1 MKTGLGHNR
10 AFAVLLCA
18 LLMAASAYATDYGDI
33 SVKVETVT
41 EAHSSSGYDEYRVT
55 IINRSPVKSHR
66 VMVEM
71 YKDSYGEMVS
81 NVRRSIAAAPSSAA
95 SVSMFNP
102 QGGGAGAWFVSID
115 GKRQNEAVTV
125 DTSRTSAWI
134 SHSQSSFFAL
144 SSRDVEKKGL
154 MNDPAVVEGFKTGA
168 GESDVAYL
176 SYKSP
181 ISEWSENWLG
191 YSGFDAVTLTA
202 EEMREAPEAVRSA
215 LWRYAECGGSLLII
229 GACDIPEQWRSRR
242 ISMVEVEDEDAEKE
256 GKKLSLKLSSK
267 TQSYHVGF
275 GQVTMIDAASVKS
288 LLPGQW
294 QAIKLGWKGAR
305 QAEKNYYEIDDIN
318 KVFPVIERIGIP
330 VRGLF
335 VLMLSF
341 VVVIGPVNL
350 IWLARKRK
358 KIWML
363 WTVPV
368 IALVTCLAVT
378 GFALFGEGVSATS
391 RTDAFTILDESS
403 HRASTIGWTAF
414 YAPITPGEGL
424 HYSYDTE
431 LTPVTAQ
438 AMSYY
443 RRGGDRTIDLSN
455 DQHLD
460 SGWIAARTPAYFK
473 FRKSETQRVRLTIR
487 QSGNDSITV
496 VNGLGA
502 DIRELWLAGRD
513 GRVYSAKDIRAGAET
528 KLSLTNLGLANNEAG
543 LRELFTNNDWP
554 GSMKAVEKD
563 PQQYLMPGCYLAA
576 FDAGP
581 FVEEGLKNVENRK
594 GRALVY
600 GISAEAER

>member
-1 MKTGLGHNR
+1 MNEFLLSGSGQKPAQTVGLEFLHKSEIALRPGGTPDISRRWNRRDHDPKTPSPGGAADRCRSAAPPGLGVKPTWVRWLRCAPPPANFLC
-10 AFAVLLCA
+10 ASGAKTCVETLAVQFALLPRFLAALLCA
-18 LLMAASAYATDYGDI
+18 LLATASAYATDYDDV

-55 IINRSPVKSHR
+55 VINHSLTKTHR
-66 VMVEM
+66 VTV
-71 YKDSYGEMVS
+71 DAYGSPYIDILSE
-81 NVRRSIAAAPSSAA
+81 VRRAVEVAPSSTAT
-95 SVSMFNP
+95 VSMFKP
-102 QGGGAGAWFVSID
+102 QGVGVGEWRVTID
-115 GKRQNEAVTV
+115 GERQKMAGGV
-125 DTSRTSAWI
+125 DASRTSAWI
-134 SHSQSSFFAL
+134 SHSQNAFYVL
-144 SSRDVEKKGL
+144 SSRDVEKMGL
-154 MNDPAVVEGFKTGA
+154 MNEAAVGDGFKGA
-168 GESDVAYL
+168 SGESEVAYL

-229 GACDIPEQWRSRR
+229 GAWDIPEQWRSRR

-267 TQSYHVGF
+267 AQSYHVGF

-318 KVFPVIERIGIP
+318 KEFPVIERIGTP

-335 VLMLSF
+335 VLMLLF

-403 HRASTIGWTAF
+403 HRASTIGWIAF
-414 YAPITPGEGL
+414 YAPITPSEGL
-424 HYSYDTE
+424 HFSYDTE
-431 LTPVTAQ
+431 LSPVTPQ
-438 AMSYY
+438 TWGYYY
-443 RRGGDRTIDLSN
+443 RRGGGRTIDLST

-460 SGWIAARTPAYFK
+460 SGWVTARAPAYFK
-473 FRKSETQRVRLTIR
+473 FRKGET
-487 QSGNDSITV
+487 
-496 VNGLGA
+496 
-502 DIRELWLAGRD
+502 
-513 GRVYSAKDIRAGAET
+513 
-528 KLSLTNLGLANNEAG
+528 
-543 LRELFTNNDWP
+543 
-554 GSMKAVEKD
+554 
-563 PQQYLMPGCYLAA
+563 
-576 FDAGP
+576 
-581 FVEEGLKNVENRK
+581 
-594 GRALVY
+594 
-600 GISAEAER
+600 